1 MLDYIYFFIIFL
13 IISLLYLHLK
23 QQYYVSGNFNDI
35 NYIDYE
41 ITKNQFQELCNSKI
55 PFIYKYNISE
65 EEKLFQK
72 DSLINNYNNFE
83 INHNSNSIVLND
95 FFSNEKKF
103 NYYESSNNESFLE
116 NTDLFTKLYTN
127 DYFLRP
133 CFTAH
138 YKYDVLL
145 LKESDSQDYNIL
157 KNKFY
162 ATYIHC
168 IDNTVQIKLVSPK
181 YDSYFQKHNQ
191 NKEIISNLKMKNI
204 PLFND
209 ELMASDKN
217 YCKIQSKTI
226 ILHPGD
232 LLYIPPLWYFSCKS
246 NDNYNISLCYNY
258 MTYMNSVLF
267 LPDLLD
273 STIKYVNNNFI

>member
-65 EEKLFQK
+65 EEKIFQK

-138 YKYDVLL
+138 YKYDILL
-145 LKESDSQDYNIL
+145 LKESDS
-157 KNKFY
+157 
-162 ATYIHC
+162 
-168 IDNTVQIKLVSPK
+168 
-181 YDSYFQKHNQ
+181 
-191 NKEIISNLKMKNI
+191 
-204 PLFND
+204 
-209 ELMASDKN
+209 
-217 YCKIQSKTI
+217 
-226 ILHPGD
+226 
-232 LLYIPPLWYFSCKS
+232 
-246 NDNYNISLCYNY
+246 
-258 MTYMNSVLF
+258 
-267 LPDLLD
+267 
-273 STIKYVNNNFI
+273 